1 MCLAV
6 FAVNALRDWPLV
18 IVANRDEYHER
29 PTAPLD
35 VWSDHSNILA
45 GRDLRAFGTWLG
57 VNRQG
62 RIGLLTNVREP
73 GKNNPD
79 AVSRGQIIEQYLEG
93 QNSADSYLAAL
104 AAENDRYNG
113 FNLLLFEKEY
123 AWFMSN
129 RGQGQDQT
137 SAFTKLNRGV
147 FGLSNASLDT
157 SWPKLTR
164 TREAVKKSLLRS
176 DAPSVEALF
185 DIFADQTRAPD
196 EDLPR
201 TGLPLE
207 REQSLS
213 SPFIVDPVY
222 GTRSTSILLKDHLGQ
237 IQFLERSFSPQG
249 VLFGQKS
256 WSLDTGNGTI
266 QYNP

>member
-6 FAVNALRDWPLV
+6 FAVNALKDWPLV

-45 GRDLRAFGTWLG
+45 GRDLRASGTWLG

-79 AVSRGQIIEQYLEG
+79 AVSRGQIIERYLEG
-93 QNSADSYLAAL
+93 QDAADAYLSTL
-104 AAENDRYNG
+104 ATENDRYNG
-113 FNLLLFEKEY
+113 FNLLLFEHES

-129 RGQGQDQT
+129 REHHRDH
-137 SAFTKLNRGV
+137 AVPFTKLSRGV

-164 TREAVKKSLLRS
+164 TRKAVKKSLHCATS
-176 DAPSVEALF
+176 PSIEVLF
-185 DIFADQTRAPD
+185 DIFADQTRASD

-222 GTRSTSILLKDHLGQ
+222 GTRSTSILLKDHFGH
-237 IQFLERSFSPQG
+237 IQFLERSFNPQG
-249 VLFGQKS
+249 ELFEQKS
-256 WSLDTGNGTI
+256 WRLDTGNGTI